1 MVLKGYIYH
10 KMWMKLQ
17 NINYEN
23 MILIYHI
30 CRYIMLPLFTSYRK
44 SEICFRYLRMLSRM
58 KAAYIFY
65 FQFSFLENR
74 IINMY
79 VIIHG
84 SVIIHMYSNAV
95 RWTMRVIQFIW
106 KLLNSFHFNVFIF
119 TNTCFIYPLICPW
132 GFQYITSHFTGNVGE
147 TIFIST

>member
-1 MVLKGYIYH
+1 
-10 KMWMKLQ
+10 MKLQ

-44 SEICFRYLRMLSRM
+44 SEICFKYLRMLSRI

-65 FQFSFLENR
+65 FQFSFQEIR

-79 VIIHG
+79 FVIHG
-84 SVIIHMYSNAV
+84 SVIFYMFSEAV
-95 RWTMRVIQFIW
+95 WWTMMVIQFI
-106 KLLNSFHFNVFIF
+106 
-119 TNTCFIYPLICPW
+119 
-132 GFQYITSHFTGNVGE
+132 
-147 TIFIST
+147 